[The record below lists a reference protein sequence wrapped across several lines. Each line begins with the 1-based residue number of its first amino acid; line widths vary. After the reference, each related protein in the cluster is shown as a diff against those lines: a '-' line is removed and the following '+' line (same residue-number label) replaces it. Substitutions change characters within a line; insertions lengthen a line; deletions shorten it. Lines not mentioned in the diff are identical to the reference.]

1 MQGIEPKIHNSL
13 TERMDSYR
21 YLIKKMEEHDAE
33 SFEIIS
39 RASELQALY
48 EDYLSNKKKL
58 EKSIKD
64 YKQFHDDLRKL
75 ITVKLR
81 ELKRKSKK

>member
-21 YLIKKMEEHDAE
+21 YLIEKMEEHDAE

-39 RASELQALY
+39 RASELQDLY
-48 EDYLSNKKKL
+48 KDYLSNKKKL

-64 YKQFHDDLRKL
+64 YKQFHDDLRKML
-75 ITVKLR
+75 TAKLR
-81 ELKRKSKK
+81 KLKKKSYK

>member
-21 YLIKKMEEHDAE
+21 YLIEKMEEHDAE

-39 RASELQALY
+39 RASELQDLY
-48 EDYLSNKKKL
+48 KDYLSTKKKL

-64 YKQFHDDLRKL
+64 YKQFHDDLRKML
-75 ITVKLR
+75 TAKLR
-81 ELKRKSKK
+81 KLKKKS

>member
-1 MQGIEPKIHNSL
+1 MQGIEPKFHNNL

-21 YLIKKMEEHDAE
+21 YLIKKMEENDAE

-39 RASELQALY
+39 RASELQDLY

-64 YKQFHDDLRKL
+64 YRQFHDDLRKL
-75 ITVKLR
+75 LTVKLR
-81 ELKRKSKK
+81 ELRRKSKQ

>member
-21 YLIKKMEEHDAE
+21 YLIEKMEEHDAE

-39 RASELQALY
+39 RASELQDLY
-48 EDYLSNKKKL
+48 ENYISNKKKL

-64 YKQFHDDLRKL
+64 YKQFHDDLRKML
-75 ITVKLR
+75 TAKLR
-81 ELKRKSKK
+81 KLKRKS

>member
-21 YLIKKMEEHDAE
+21 YLIKKMEEYDAE